1 MRNFINKMNKKTI
14 IRILVVILFLYG
26 LYKVGRVFGG
36 AGSYPY
42 AEAHELDYPEE
53 QVIQAAEIVKKE
65 NIYLTVGKGGR
76 WEDRDTTDYW
86 HHIYFNF
93 HNRILL
99 TWTRPNNNN
108 GTTFAFVRIQDENSN
123 WKDINEDFG
132 YFENKKLINQLD
144 KEILQKMKL
153 ELIKGSKP
161 K

>member
-1 MRNFINKMNKKTI
+1 MNKKTI

-26 LYKVGRVFGG
+26 LYKFGHALAGVG
-36 AGSYPY
+36 SDPY
-42 AEAHELDYPEE
+42 AETYELNYPEE
-53 QVIQAAEIVKKE
+53 QVIQAAETVKKE

-93 HNRILL
+93 HDRILL
-99 TWTRPNNNN
+99 TWTRPNDKN

-132 YFENKKLINQLD
+132 YFENKKLKDQLN
-144 KEILQKMKL
+144 KEILQKIKL
-153 ELIKGSKP
+153 ELIKNLKP